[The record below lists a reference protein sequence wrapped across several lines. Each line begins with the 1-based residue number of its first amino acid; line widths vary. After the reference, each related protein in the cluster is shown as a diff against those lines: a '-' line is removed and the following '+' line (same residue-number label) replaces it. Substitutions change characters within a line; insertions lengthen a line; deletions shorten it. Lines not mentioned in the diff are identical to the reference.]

1 MFPFL
6 FCITLTSIFMITREQ
21 LEQEVQRLKYELAV
35 TIPQEIKHAVELGDL
50 RENSEYS
57 AALEKQH
64 FIGVRL
70 EQMMR
75 RLRDYQNVD
84 LTKIPRDKVG
94 IGSVVKVRTLNTGKI
109 EYFKIVMHD
118 INDDEN
124 GKVQEVT
131 MNSPIGK
138 TLLNKKAKDEVT
150 AYLPTQTVSYR
161 ILQVTTIHE
170 L

>member
-1 MFPFL
+1 
-6 FCITLTSIFMITREQ
+6 MITREQ

-70 EQMMR
+70 EQMMK
-75 RLRDYQNVD
+75 RLRDYQNID
-84 LTKIPRDKVG
+84 LSKIPRDRVG
-94 IGSVVKVRTLNTGKI
+94 IGSVVKVRNLNTRQI

-118 INDDEN
+118 INDDED
-124 GKVQEVT
+124 GKIQEVT

-138 TLLNKKAKDEVT
+138 TLMNKKVKDEVS
-150 AYLPTQTVSYR
+150 AYLPIGIVSYR
-161 ILQVTTIHE
+161 ILHITTIHE